1 MSGPRLAGKRALVV
15 GTGGIGAAI
24 ARRFSEEGAA
34 VACASRSLSTARE
47 AARTVEASGGEA
59 VALSIDLLDRRS
71 IETGFGEAVDRL
83 GGLDVLVQCGG
94 TTATTPFV
102 EIPTEEWRE
111 VLGTNLDGTFHCC
124 QFMARHLL
132 ERGAPGS
139 IIVVG
144 SQLAQ
149 VAIPN
154 KAHYLASKGALTM
167 LTKAMAAELARSR
180 IRVNVLAPGVTR
192 TEMAMS
198 RLDADEAAME
208 WTLDRIPMGRLGEPE
223 EMSPAAVFL
232 ASDESS
238 YVTGSTVVVDGGY
251 LAV

>member
-1 MSGPRLAGKRALVV
+1 MSGPRLAGKRALVI

-24 ARRFSEEGAA
+24 ARRFAEEGAV
-34 VACASRSLSTARE
+34 VACGSRSLSTAQS
-47 AARTVEASGGEA
+47 AARAVEESRGKAF
-59 VALSIDLLDRRS
+59 ALAIDLRDRGS
-71 IETGFGEAVDRL
+71 IEAGFRESVAQL
-83 GGLDVLVQCGG
+83 GGVDVLVQCGG

-102 EIPTEEWRE
+102 EIPPEEWRD

-132 ERGAPGS
+132 EQQAPGS

-144 SQLAQ
+144 SQLAN

-167 LTKAMAAELARSR
+167 LTKAMAAELAQSG

-198 RLDADEAAME
+198 RLDSNQAAMD
-208 WTLDRIPMGRLGEPE
+208 WTLDRIPMGRLGEPD
-223 EMSPAAVFL
+223 EMAGAAVFL
-232 ASDESS
+232 ASEEAS